1 MNHISQKKEDLKKLY
16 KQYATDPRLIHY
28 DNMMLDVLSK
38 SNPSY
43 TLLGRSA
50 INTKNGTLTP
60 FYHKNTQK
68 LIDQIQK
75 NKLDLINSEYK
86 ELFQCNIS

>member
-1 MNHISQKKEDLKKLY
+1 MNHISQKKEDPKKLH

-43 TLLGRSA
+43 TL
-50 INTKNGTLTP
+50 NTKNGTLTP
-60 FYHKNTQK
+60 FYHKNTQN
-68 LIDQIQK
+68 LIDKIQK
-75 NKLDLINSEYK
+75 MKLDLIKSEYK
-86 ELFQCNIS
+86 ELFQCNNS